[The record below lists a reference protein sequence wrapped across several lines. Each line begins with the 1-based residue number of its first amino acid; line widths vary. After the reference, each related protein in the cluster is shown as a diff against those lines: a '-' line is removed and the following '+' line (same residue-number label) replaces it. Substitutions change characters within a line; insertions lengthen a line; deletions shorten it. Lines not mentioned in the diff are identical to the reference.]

1 MAVIENEAALRA
13 SGSRTLPYDGGPDEA
28 SGRHRSALGAGLAHG
43 DRIAVSV
50 LGGGFLAATALLLA
64 LVPEQR
70 QPGILTIALF
80 VAVYAL
86 VSRIEFEVFGGT
98 TVPTQLVLVPMLFVL
113 PLRIVPLA
121 VAAGLMLGAAV
132 DWAKGRIALERVTLS
147 LIGSWHVVGPVLVFW
162 AADVQTLEWSHWPI
176 YVAAL
181 AVQFGFELAAVSA
194 HEWLARRTRPAE
206 LLPHIGRAQLID
218 ATLAPIGLAV
228 AFAAQSRPATVLLLF
243 PLVALLRV
251 FASERRAAGEEA
263 RALSVAYRG
272 TACLL
277 RDLVEADHAY
287 TGLHTRDVVELSVA
301 VADELGLSPAE
312 RRDTELAALLNDVG
326 KTRIPAE
333 IISKPGKLT
342 PDEWA
347 VMETHTLEAEKMLE
361 RHGGLLGDVARIV
374 RSCHERWDGTGYP
387 DGLAG
392 EAIPRVARIVMC
404 CDAFSAMTTDRPY
417 RKALPLET
425 ALGVLRANAGTQFDP
440 VVAGAVIAVASRDLP
455 GPPVA

>member
-1 MAVIENEAALRA
+1 MAVIENEVALRA
-13 SGSRTLPYDGGPDEA
+13 GGSPRLPVDARADHGG
-28 SGRHRSALGAGLAHG
+28 GRHRSDLRAVLAHG
-43 DRIAVSV
+43 DRVAVAL

-80 VAVYAL
+80 VVVYAL
-86 VSRIEFEVFGGT
+86 VSRIEFDVFGGT

-113 PLRIVPLA
+113 PLRVVPLA

-147 LIGSWHVVGPVLVFW
+147 LIGSWHVVGPVLLFW
-162 AADVQTLEWSHWPI
+162 AADVHTLEWSQWPI

-206 LLPHIGRAQLID
+206 LLQHIGRAQLID
-218 ATLAPIGLAV
+218 ATLAPIGLVV

-251 FASERRAAGEEA
+251 FASERRAAAEA
-263 RALSVAYRG
+263 ARELSAAYRG

-287 TGLHTRDVVELSVA
+287 TGLHSRDVVELSVA
-301 VADELGLSPAE
+301 VADELGLTPAE
-312 RRDTELAALLNDVG
+312 RRDTELTALLNDVG
-326 KTRIPAE
+326 KTRIPSE

-342 PDEWA
+342 PEEWA
-347 VMETHTLEAEKMLE
+347 VMQTHALEAEKMLK
-361 RHGGLLGDVARIV
+361 RRGGLLGDVARIV
-374 RSCHERWDGTGYP
+374 RSCNERWDGTGYP

-392 EAIPRVARIVMC
+392 EAIPRAARIVMC

-440 VVAGAVIAVASRDLP
+440 AVARALIAVASRGLS